1 MPWTGRPRRLSGNAI
16 RPVPMPSSK
25 GRTSPCEIAEEIH
38 RRIDDCRFEQLR
50 PLGLIASR
58 YPFVEVVLWHMAH
71 YRSRPFQATNEYGDA
86 RLGSDWQAKR
96 RMARREG
103 AAGHFVS
110 SRLRT
115 RSRTARV
122 GPNEDNSCLHPAA
135 LSVGL
140 TKVPNMVW
148 GHALRGLIQM
158 CSALAKYKCMPTDNP
173 KVPTLV
179 ILGTF
184 ETSIQPDVNGLTSV
198 SSGTLRRHPRRWMVH
213 VD

>member
-1 MPWTGRPRRLSGNAI
+1 
-16 RPVPMPSSK
+16 
-25 GRTSPCEIAEEIH
+25 
-38 RRIDDCRFEQLR
+38 
-50 PLGLIASR
+50 
-58 YPFVEVVLWHMAH
+58 MAH

-122 GPNEDNSCLHPAA
+122 GPNEDNSCLHPVA

-148 GHALRGLIQM
+148 GHAHRGLIQM

-184 ETSIQPDVNGLTSV
+184 VTGLKPEVNADVLRSPQYPARPFCADGWCIDDEAAVDARRTGRTLD
-198 SSGTLRRHPRRWMVH
+198 SSA
-213 VD
+213 